1 MPRRIA
7 IIDLVGLS
15 PALVGKHTPTIAS
28 FAREKGGVRTMRP
41 TLPAVTTSVQTS
53 MLTGVGPAEHGI
65 VANGWMDPSSHEV
78 ALWKQSDGLIE
89 AERLWDTARR
99 HDESVTCANICWWY
113 AMHTSCDVV
122 VTPRPIY
129 KADGRKLPDCLTQP
143 ADLRDRLTRSLGPF
157 PLFRFWGPAA
167 DITSTRWIAD
177 AAIKVERETKPSI
190 TLVYLPHL
198 DYALQKLGPDHPEIP
213 LHLKE
218 LDHEV
223 SRLLEHFMSRG
234 VEPILVSEYG
244 IVPVTDAVAP
254 NRVLR
259 EAGLLYWREE
269 QGREM
274 VDPGTCGAFAVADH
288 QIAHVRLGREG
299 AARRD
304 EIAQMLAAT
313 PGVETVLADESRA
326 AAGLDHPRSGDLV
339 LVADKDRWFCHD
351 WWIDDARA
359 PDYQRTVDIHR
370 KPGYDP
376 RELFVDPAIRFPKL
390 AIGSRLIRRKL
401 GMRTLLDIIP
411 TDASLV
417 RGSHGRIDQGL
428 GWDAVLIAD
437 AAANLDDDSDGRV
450 PCTAVRDLALTTM
463 FG

>member
-7 IIDLVGLS
+7 IIDIVGLS
-15 PALVGKHTPTIAS
+15 PALIGPHTPTIAS
-28 FAREKGGVRTMRP
+28 FARERGGVRTMRP
-41 TLPAVTTSVQTS
+41 TLPAVTTSVQAS
-53 MLTGVGPAEHGI
+53 MLTGVGPDEHGI
-65 VANGWMDPSSHEV
+65 VGNGWMDPGSREV
-78 ALWKQSDGLIE
+78 ALWKQSDGLVE

-99 HDESVTCANICWWY
+99 RDESVTCANICWWY

-143 ADLRDRLTRSLGPF
+143 ADLRDRLTRALGPF

-177 AAIKVERETKPSI
+177 AAIKVERETSPTI

-198 DYALQKLGPDHPEIP
+198 DYGLQKLGPDHPDIP
-213 LHLKE
+213 HQLRE
-218 LDHEV
+218 VDHEV
-223 SRLLEHFMSRG
+223 SRLLEHFLGRG

-259 EAGLLYWREE
+259 ELDLLYWREE

-288 QIAHVRLGREG
+288 QVAHVRLGREG
-299 AARRD
+299 LARRD
-304 EIAQMLAAT
+304 EIAARFAET
-313 PGVETVLADESRA
+313 PGVAEVLHGDARA
-326 AAGLDHPRSGDLV
+326 AAGLDHSRAGDLV
-339 LVADKDRWFCHD
+339 LVSDRDRWFCHD
-351 WWIDDARA
+351 WWLDDAKA
-359 PDYQRTVDIHR
+359 PDWQRTVDIHR

-376 RELFVDPAIRFPKL
+376 RELFVDPKFRFPKL
-390 AIGSRLIRRKL
+390 AIGSRLVRRKL
-401 GMRTLLDIIP
+401 GFRTLLDVIP
-411 TDASLV
+411 TDTSLV
-417 RGSHGRIDQGL
+417 RGSHGRVDQGL
-428 GWDAVLIAD
+428 GWDAMLVAD
-437 AAANLDDDSDGRV
+437 AASAIDDDEDGRV
-450 PCTAVRDLALTTM
+450 PCTAVRDLALGTM

>member
-15 PALVGKHTPTIAS
+15 PALVGKYTPTIAS
-28 FAREKGGVRTMRP
+28 FARERGGVRTMRP

-65 VANGWMDPSSHEV
+65 VGNGWMDPHSREV
-78 ALWKQSDGLIE
+78 ALWKQSDGLVE

-99 HDESVTCANICWWY
+99 RDQTVTCANICWWY

-157 PLFRFWGPAA
+157 PLFRFWGPGANIA
-167 DITSTRWIAD
+167 STRWIAD
-177 AAIKVERETKPSI
+177 AAIKVERESSPTI

-198 DYALQKLGPDHPEIP
+198 DYGLQKHGPDHPEIP
-213 LHLKE
+213 YELKD

-223 SRLLEHFMSRG
+223 SRLLEHFISRG

-259 EAGLLYWREE
+259 EAGHLYWRTEE
-269 QGREM
+269 GREM
-274 VDPGTCGAFAVADH
+274 VDPGSSRAFAVADH
-288 QIAHVRLGREG
+288 QVAHVRLDPRHHGLT
-299 AARRD
+299 D
-304 EIAQMLAAT
+304 EIADLFRKT
-313 PGVETVLADESRA
+313 PGIGDVLVGESRRQ
-326 AAGLDHPRSGDLV
+326 AGLDHARAGDLV
-339 LVADKDRWFCHD
+339 LVSDRDRWFCHD
-351 WWIDDARA
+351 WWLDDRCA

-376 RELFVDPAIRFPKL
+376 RELFVDPRFRFPKL

-401 GMRTLLDIIP
+401 GLRTLLDIIP
-411 TDASLV
+411 TDTSLV

-428 GWDAVLIAD
+428 GWDAILMAD
-437 AAANLDDDSDGRV
+437 AAAEIDDDHDGRV
-450 PCTAVRDLALTTM
+450 PCTVVRDLALRTM